1 MWAIPVVP
9 NRLIT
14 VVAKSAET
22 FRVAILSQPTEK
34 IATATQLLSLP
45 VAAAVDVV
53 NAEEELVQFAYQ
65 RSQELQTLV
74 KEKLPPLS
82 S

>member
-1 MWAIPVVP
+1 MGNTRCTQSLDYSCGKECGNLPGSHSF
-9 NRLIT
+9 
-14 VVAKSAET
+14 SANG
-22 FRVAILSQPTEK
+22 K
-34 IATATQLLSLP
+34 NATATQLLSLP

-74 KEKLPPLS
+74 KEKLPALS

>member
-14 VVAKSAET
+14 VVAKSPET
-22 FRVAILSQPTEK
+22 FRVAVPSQPTEK

-45 VAAAVDVV
+45 VATAVDVV
-53 NAEEELVQFAYQ
+53 NA
-65 RSQELQTLV
+65 
-74 KEKLPPLS
+74 
-82 S
+82 